1 MSQDTNECRLT
12 GTVEKIRSITT
23 RTGAPMCEIIL
34 RVRQDRFRVVGHGNV
49 AEHLLVAAG
58 PDDRLSV
65 TGTLSPSNWK
75 DEATGEWKNSFSITA
90 WACEIHGDK
99 IAYQRKQ
106 QAQRQAS
113 GKNQKY
119 EIPTAQAGDPF

>member
-12 GTVEKIRSITT
+12 GTIEKIRSITT
-23 RTGAPMCEIIL
+23 RTGQPMCEIIL

-58 PDDRLSV
+58 PDDRLSL
-65 TGTLSPSNWK
+65 TGTVQPSNWK
-75 DEATGEWKNSFSITA
+75 DEATGEWKNSFSIVA
-90 WACEIHGDK
+90 WGVEIHGDK

-106 QAQRQAS
+106 QAEQYRHGDRRQ
-113 GKNQKY
+113 
-119 EIPTAQAGDPF
+119 ELTDAQPGDPF